1 MKVSVTLPL
10 EIQVGDKKVVI
21 DENVHAV
28 LREYVKT
35 GMGIDEL
42 AERLGLD
49 NWSEAYEVLK
59 QVPAWLLWLPP
70 SVLKSSI
77 SQESQQAK
85 IEEKK
90 EEKAEKK
97 KRSTRKRAQKPEAE
111 STQASAEA
119 SSSDKNIKKENQKE
133 QAPEGQTAPSS

>member
-10 EIQVGDKKVVI
+10 EIQVGDKKVVS

-49 NWSEAYEVLK
+49 N
-59 QVPAWLLWLPP
+59 
-70 SVLKSSI
+70 